1 MQVFRLFD
9 TYLKL
14 KMPNKINYLVLLIN
28 KKKTKKQLNFKQ
40 FAGISSSKGNCV
52 GIMQL
57 QDDGTF
63 LLCKKPKKKIVITV
77 IDKTY

>member
-9 TYLKL
+9 IKL
-14 KMPNKINYLVLLIN
+14 KMPIKINYLVLLIN
-28 KKKTKKQLNFKQ
+28 KKKKTKKQLNFKQ

-63 LLCKKPKKKIVITV
+63 MLCKKPKKKS
-77 IDKTY
+77 